1 MSKIDKIKKAVAEIS
16 PDVKVEEV
24 RGCIRLTGEL
34 DDWDKIVRCGKA
46 AVDKKHYL
54 GVLNDIKLKGFV
66 PNCKLPD
73 VYDDVLDG
81 AEYDV
86 VIIGAGICGASI
98 ARQLSKWKLKVAL
111 LEKDYDV
118 ALGASSRND
127 GCVHV
132 GIDLHRNTQKLRYTI
147 PGNEMYT
154 EMCKDLDVKF
164 ERTGHMLLFYRK
176 WERVLAPAF
185 KIQAKL
191 LGVKG
196 LRYET

>member
-46 AVDKKHYL
+46 SVDKKHYL

-86 VIIGAGICGASI
+86 VIIGAGVCGASI
-98 ARQLSKWKLKVAL
+98 ARQLSKWKLKDRLWHADSL
-111 LEKDYDV
+111 CE
-118 ALGASSRND
+118 
-127 GCVHV
+127 
-132 GIDLHRNTQKLRYTI
+132 
-147 PGNEMYT
+147 
-154 EMCKDLDVKF
+154 
-164 ERTGHMLLFYRK
+164 
-176 WERVLAPAF
+176 
-185 KIQAKL
+185 
-191 LGVKG
+191 
-196 LRYET
+196 